1 MQSFAKRGR
10 LLALSVF
17 SALVVHLI
25 TTRAAYFINI
35 AKVTMDRRRGVL
47 QLNNFISQQKLRQAL
62 KSWSNFS
69 LVWFAKWREIHRNIA
84 RIAKAASYKLPGK
97 SSLNVSFVCPV
108 RPVRPVNF
116 M

>member
-35 AKVTMDRRRGVL
+35 AKVKMDRRRGVL
-47 QLNNFISQQKLRQAL
+47 QLNNFISQQ
-62 KSWSNFS
+62 NFS
-69 LVWFAKWREIHRNIA
+69 LVWFVKWREIHTSQELR
-84 RIAKAASYKLPGK
+84 KLP
-97 SSLNVSFVCPV
+97 VTSFLESQV
-108 RPVRPVNF
+108 
-116 M
+116 